1 MENQNNPFE
10 TEQEQTPQGGG
21 GYAAAARPARRGLY
35 TIICV
40 LALLTVAA
48 VLMRSQAFRVY
59 DHTEVIGLSSFSRD
73 DVMRLAGITR
83 GTTYFGIDEEA
94 IRKGINS
101 NRYLDYE
108 GLEKIWPNMLI
119 LMVKERTPCVNFLYR
134 GVQYTLADDTTVLE
148 SSTNIN
154 LDNGCI
160 KLTLANVRDIRVGE
174 KVLFQS
180 ERQSEALQ
188 GLLAELEI
196 QGVLGKTAELN
207 LYDLENIYLVTMD
220 GYTANLGNADALRA
234 KIGTVRA
241 VVQELRRR
249 GYQGGMIEAG
259 VPGQASYRPAE

>member
-134 GVQYTLADDTTVLE
+134 GVQYTLADDTTHPRGGEGAVPERAAKRGAAGPPGGAGNPGRAGENCRIE
-148 SSTNIN
+148 SI
-154 LDNGCI
+154 
-160 KLTLANVRDIRVGE
+160 
-174 KVLFQS
+174 
-180 ERQSEALQ
+180 
-188 GLLAELEI
+188 
-196 QGVLGKTAELN
+196 
-207 LYDLENIYLVTMD
+207 
-220 GYTANLGNADALRA
+220 
-234 KIGTVRA
+234 
-241 VVQELRRR
+241 
-249 GYQGGMIEAG
+249 
-259 VPGQASYRPAE
+259 